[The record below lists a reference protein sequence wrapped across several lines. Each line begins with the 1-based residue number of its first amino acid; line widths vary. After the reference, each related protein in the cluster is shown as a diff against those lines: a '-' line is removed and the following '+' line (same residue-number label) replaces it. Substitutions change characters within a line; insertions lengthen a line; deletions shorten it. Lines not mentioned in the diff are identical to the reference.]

1 MQNEISQATAN
12 KLRYARKKLSR
23 IGKDKWD
30 EINGCSYTSAEHM
43 IEVCRTALDQAG
55 LALVVKGV
63 RLLYH
68 SETQVSVLRKFELHN
83 LNNLNKKHEIA
94 YFDYEYQMES
104 SQGQT
109 LTKSLYHFLK
119 DLFLLPRIE
128 DEPQSVTD
136 RKLRSTE
143 ELNNIAAIPEIVNE

>member
-1 MQNEISQATAN
+1 MQDETPPCLAAKIQ
-12 KLRYARKKLSR
+12 KARKNLSR

-43 IEVCRTALDQAG
+43 IEACRNALDRSG
-55 LALVVKGV
+55 LALVAKSV

-68 SETQVSVLRKFELHN
+68 SPGQVSIFRKFELHD
-83 LNNLNKKHEIA
+83 LSKPEVA
-94 YFDYEYQMES
+94 YFDYEYIMES

-119 DLFLLPRIE
+119 DLFLLPRL
-128 DEPQSVTD
+128 DEEP
-136 RKLRSTE
+136 KPSTE
-143 ELNNIAAIPEIVNE
+143 TKLFSTDDLSNVASIPEVVNE